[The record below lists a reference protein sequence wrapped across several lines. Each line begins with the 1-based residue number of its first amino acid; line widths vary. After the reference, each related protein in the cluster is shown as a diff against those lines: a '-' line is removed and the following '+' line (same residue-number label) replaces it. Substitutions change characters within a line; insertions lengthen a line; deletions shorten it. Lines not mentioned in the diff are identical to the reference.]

1 MATIMDK
8 DSISIS
14 QTLSEETI
22 LSLNCK
28 DKISL
33 YINRQNWHTYSTPQ
47 FHPVSKLDGD
57 SF

>member
-1 MATIMDK
+1 MDK

-28 DKISL
+28 DKISPQV